1 MRLIPV
7 FLFGILLFSC
17 GNKNKVPNNVLPPK
31 KMEAVLWDMLRAG
44 EFINGFVIA
53 KDTGANRLSQTTAI
67 YDAVYRI
74 HAINQKQFN
83 ESFAWYQQHPA
94 MMKTIM
100 DSLAAKTR
108 TPESEPKKIVD
119 SLKLEAPSDTVKLPP
134 VDSTLPKIA
143 SDSVLQKQKARVFK
157 KNKLKPVPAP

>member
-7 FLFGILLFSC
+7 LLFGILLISC
-17 GNKNKVPNNVLPPK
+17 GNKNKVPKNVLPPK
-31 KMEAVLWDMLRAG
+31 KMEAVLWDMLQAG

-53 KDTGANRLSQTTAI
+53 KDTGVNRLSQTTAI

-74 HAINQKQFN
+74 HAISQTQFN

-100 DSLAAKTR
+100 DSLAGKTR
-108 TPESEPKKIVD
+108 TPESEPKKMAD
-119 SLKLEAPSDTVKLPP
+119 SLKLDVPDSVKLPP
-134 VDSTLPKIA
+134 VDSILPTIA
-143 SDSVLQKQKARVFK
+143 NDSVLRKQKARLFK
-157 KNKLKPVPAP
+157 KSKIKPVPAP